1 MTRQKV
7 TAGRDALGDFA
18 PQFARLNDDVLFGEV
33 WADEAT
39 LSPRERSLITVA
51 ALTAGGITGS
61 PLEFHLGRAKDN
73 GVAKGEIA
81 GVLTHLAF
89 YCGWPKAWAAFRAA
103 NAIWTGESSAAN
115 ELGKEAIFG
124 VGEPNVAYAK
134 YFTGQSYL
142 KMLTSQG
149 IATAHVTF
157 APGCRNWWHIHRK
170 GGQILLAT
178 GGRGYCR
185 EDGGEA
191 RELRPGDVVI
201 VKPEIKHWH
210 GAAADSWF
218 SHLALEI
225 PAEGA
230 SSEWVEPVSD
240 EEYGRLK

>member
-1 MTRQKV
+1 MTHEKV
-7 TAGRDALGDFA
+7 TAGRDELGGFA
-18 PQFARLNDDVLFGEV
+18 PQFARINDDLLFGEV

-39 LSPRERSLITVA
+39 VSPRERSMITVA
-51 ALTAGGITGS
+51 ALTAGGIAGS
-61 PLEFHLGRAKDN
+61 PLEFHLGKARDN
-73 GVAKGEIA
+73 GVTRGEIA
-81 GVLTHLAF
+81 SILTHLSF
-89 YCGWPKAWAAFRAA
+89 YGGWPRAWAAFRAA
-103 NAIWTGESSAAN
+103 KEIWSEERPADN
-115 ELGKEAIFG
+115 ELGKGAIFG

-142 KMLTSQG
+142 KMLTTQG
-149 IATAHVTF
+149 VATAHVTF

-185 EDGGEA
+185 EYGEEA
-191 RELRPGDVVI
+191 RELRPGDVVSI
-201 VKPEIKHWH
+201 KADVKHWH

-230 SSEWVEPVSD
+230 SNEWVEPVTD